1 MTPFASRGIALPF
14 LRSGRS
20 ARVVGA
26 SVLLLMLTAC
36 SGNIKPEQP
45 GSEAPTVAEKPV
57 TPPAPK
63 STAPASAQPES
74 GEAPAPG
81 EQAAAPHTA
90 AEPPAP
96 AAPSQPAAVPA
107 PSAPAPAPQTT
118 VKPAAPA
125 PVAPAPSAP
134 PPITKK
140 PATPPPLKSA
150 PPAPPATA
158 AGEAGGKTASSAA
171 KTPAPAPLDLK
182 ELKQELK
189 DTKAI
194 GIFSKITLKNQM
206 DDLLGRLRKYH
217 QGQPNPPLTDLRRS
231 YELLVM
237 KVQSLVQDDDKK
249 LASDI
254 AASREAIWALLADP
268 KKFATLD
275 VS

>member
-14 LRSGRS
+14 LANGLW
-20 ARVVGA
+20 ARVVGTSA
-26 SVLLLMLTAC
+26 LLLVLTAC
-36 SGNIKPEQP
+36 SGTIKPEQP
-45 GSEAPTVAEKPV
+45 GSEAPAVAEQPR
-57 TPPAPK
+57 TPAAPK
-63 STAPASAQPES
+63 PTAPASVQPET

-81 EQAAAPHTA
+81 EKPAAPRAT

-96 AAPSQPAAVPA
+96 ASPSQPAAVPA
-107 PSAPAPAPQTT
+107 PSAPAPAPQAT

-125 PVAPAPSAP
+125 PAAPAPSAP
-134 PPITKK
+134 PPTKK
-140 PATPPPLKSA
+140 PATPLPPKSA
-150 PPAPPATA
+150 PPATPAR
-158 AGEAGGKTASSAA
+158 EAGDKTASSAA
-171 KTPAPAPLDLK
+171 KTPGPAPAPLDLK

-206 DDLLGRLRKYH
+206 DDLLGRMRKYH

-237 KVQSLVQDDDKK
+237 KLLSLVQDDDKK

-254 AASREAIWALLADP
+254 TASREAIWALLADP

>member
-1 MTPFASRGIALPF
+1 MTPFTSRGVALPF
-14 LRSGRS
+14 LANGQWV
-20 ARVVGA
+20 RVAGT
-26 SVLLLMLTAC
+26 SVLLLVLTAC
-36 SGNIKPEQP
+36 SGTVKPEQP
-45 GSEAPTVAEKPV
+45 GSE
-57 TPPAPK
+57 PPAAAEQPATPQASK
-63 STAPASAQPES
+63 PTAPPSAQPETR
-74 GEAPAPG
+74 EAPPSG
-81 EQAAAPHTA
+81 EQAAAPHAT

-96 AAPSQPAAVPA
+96 ASPSQPGAVPA
-107 PSAPAPAPQTT
+107 PSAPAPVPQTT

-140 PATPPPLKSA
+140 PATPPPPKSA
-150 PPAPPATA
+150 APATPAREA
-158 AGEAGGKTASSAA
+158 ADKTASSVA
-171 KTPAPAPLDLK
+171 KTPGPAAAPLDLK

-217 QGQPNPPLTDLRRS
+217 QGQANPPLTDLRRS

-237 KVQSLVQDDDKK
+237 KLMSLVQDDDKK

-268 KKFATLD
+268 KKFASLD

>member
-1 MTPFASRGIALPF
+1 MTFFSSRDIALPF
-14 LRSGRS
+14 LTSGRWAHVAGTS
-20 ARVVGA
+20 ILLVV
-26 SVLLLMLTAC
+26 LTAC

-45 GSEAPTVAEKPV
+45 GSEPQAVAEQPV
-57 TPPAPK
+57 TPQ
-63 STAPASAQPES
+63 ASKPTQPET
-74 GEAPAPG
+74 GEAPPSG
-81 EQAAAPHTA
+81 EQAATPHAT

-96 AAPSQPAAVPA
+96 ASPSQPAVVPA
-107 PSAPAPAPQTT
+107 PSAPAPVPQTT

-125 PVAPAPSAP
+125 PVAPAASAP

-150 PPAPPATA
+150 PPATLAR
-158 AGEAGGKTASSAA
+158 EAGDKTASSAA
-171 KTPAPAPLDLK
+171 KTPGPTAAPLDLK
-182 ELKQELK
+182 ELKQELR

-194 GIFSKITLKNQM
+194 GFFSKITLKNQM

-217 QGQPNPPLTDLRRS
+217 QGQANPPLTDLRRS

-249 LASDI
+249 LASNI

>member
-1 MTPFASRGIALPF
+1 MTFLASCGIALPF
-14 LRSGRS
+14 LTSGRW
-20 ARVVGA
+20 ARAVGT
-26 SVLLLMLTAC
+26 SVLLVVLTAC

-45 GSEAPTVAEKPV
+45 GSEPQAVAEQPV
-57 TPPAPK
+57 TPQAPK
-63 STAPASAQPES
+63 PTQPET
-74 GEAPAPG
+74 GEAPPSG
-81 EQAAAPHTA
+81 EQAAAPHAA

-96 AAPSQPAAVPA
+96 ASPSQPAAVPA
-107 PSAPAPAPQTT
+107 PSAPAPVPQTT

-125 PVAPAPSAP
+125 PVAPAASAR

-140 PATPPPLKSA
+140 PATPPPPKSA
-150 PPAPPATA
+150 PPATPAR
-158 AGEAGGKTASSAA
+158 EAGDKTASSAA
-171 KTPAPAPLDLK
+171 KTPGPTAAPLDLK
-182 ELKQELK
+182 ELKQELR

-194 GIFSKITLKNQM
+194 GFFSKITLKNQM

-217 QGQPNPPLTDLRRS
+217 QGQAAPPLTDLRRS

-237 KVQSLVQDDDKK
+237 KVMSLVQDDDKK

-268 KKFATLD
+268 KKFATID

>member
-1 MTPFASRGIALPF
+1 
-14 LRSGRS
+14 
-20 ARVVGA
+20 
-26 SVLLLMLTAC
+26 
-36 SGNIKPEQP
+36 
-45 GSEAPTVAEKPV
+45 
-57 TPPAPK
+57 
-63 STAPASAQPES
+63 
-74 GEAPAPG
+74 
-81 EQAAAPHTA
+81 
-90 AEPPAP
+90 
-96 AAPSQPAAVPA
+96 
-107 PSAPAPAPQTT
+107 

-150 PPAPPATA
+150 PPATP
-158 AGEAGGKTASSAA
+158 AGEAGGKTAASVA
-171 KTPAPAPLDLK
+171 KTPGPAPAPAPLDLK

-217 QGQPNPPLTDLRRS
+217 QGQTNPPLTDLRRS

-275 VS
+275 VA

>member
-1 MTPFASRGIALPF
+1 M
-14 LRSGRS
+14 
-20 ARVVGA
+20 
-26 SVLLLMLTAC
+26 
-36 SGNIKPEQP
+36 
-45 GSEAPTVAEKPV
+45 
-57 TPPAPK
+57 
-63 STAPASAQPES
+63 
-74 GEAPAPG
+74 
-81 EQAAAPHTA
+81 
-90 AEPPAP
+90 
-96 AAPSQPAAVPA
+96 PA

-150 PPAPPATA
+150 PPATA

-171 KTPAPAPLDLK
+171 KTPAPAPAPLDLK

-268 KKFATLD
+268 KKFATLE

>member
-1 MTPFASRGIALPF
+1 MTLFASGGIALPF
-14 LRSGRS
+14 LTNGRW
-20 ARVVGA
+20 ARVAGT
-26 SVLLLMLTAC
+26 SVLLLVVTAC
-36 SGNIKPEQP
+36 SGNVKPEQP
-45 GSEAPTVAEKPV
+45 GSQPQAVAEQPATPQAAKP
-57 TPPAPK
+57 T
-63 STAPASAQPES
+63 QPEA

-81 EQAAAPHTA
+81 EKAAPPHAA
-90 AEPPAP
+90 AEPPTPASPPKP
-96 AAPSQPAAVPA
+96 AALPA
-107 PSAPAPAPQTT
+107 PSAPAPVPETT

-125 PVAPAPSAP
+125 PAAPAPSAP
-134 PPITKK
+134 PPTKK
-140 PATPPPLKSA
+140 PATSPPPKTA
-150 PPAPPATA
+150 PPAPPATPTK
-158 AGEAGGKTASSAA
+158 EAGDKTISSAA
-171 KTPAPAPLDLK
+171 KTPGPAPAPLDLK

-217 QGQPNPPLTDLRRS
+217 QGQANPPLTDLRRS

-237 KVQSLVQDDDKK
+237 KLLSLVQDDDKK